1 MALARIDVPAPA
13 RRGEI
18 IEVRILIQHPMETGF
33 RRDAGGTRVPR
44 NAIHSVACKCNG
56 QEVFRAT
63 LSSGVAANPSIRFF
77 MRAVESGEMELWW
90 LDDEDVEGTF
100 KSRLV
105 VT

>member
-1 MALARIDVPAPA
+1 MALARIDVPASA
-13 RRGEI
+13 KRGEV

-33 RRDAGGTRVPR
+33 RRDGGGKRVPR
-44 NAIHSVACKCNG
+44 NAIHSVACRCNG
-56 QEVFRAT
+56 VEVFRAT

-77 MRAVESGEMELWW
+77 MRAVESGDMELWW

-100 KSRLV
+100 RSKLT